1 MDGFDTILFEKRE
14 RIAWLTLNRPRV
26 LNALN
31 LRMRDELWT
40 AMQAVRDDPTIEA
53 LIIKGA
59 GERAFSSG
67 ADITEFGTSPSYIE
81 ARRARRERDLWQLM
95 LDIDKPL
102 VAAIHGYALGA
113 GCEMSMCCDI
123 RIAAEDAR
131 FGLPEVSLGYIPSA
145 GGTQLLPRTI
155 PFGVAMDL
163 VLSGREIDAAEA
175 LRLGLVN
182 RVVPR
187 ARLYE
192 EAEQWALRLLARPR
206 LALAYAKEALTR
218 GLEMPLAEGLALE
231 RRLATLLLA
240 SEGATAGLRRYRQK
254 RPTGFL
260 E

>member
-1 MDGFDTILFEKRE
+1 MDGFETIRYEKGE
-14 RIAWLTLNRPRV
+14 RIAWLTLDRPQV

-31 LRMRDELWT
+31 LQMRDEMWT
-40 AMQAVRDDPTIEA
+40 AMQAVRDDPTVEA

-59 GERAFSSG
+59 GDRAFSSG
-67 ADITEFGTSPSYIE
+67 ADISEFGTSPSYIE

-102 VAAIHGYALGA
+102 IAAIHGYALGA

-123 RIAAEDAR
+123 RIASEDAR
-131 FGLPEVSLGYIPSA
+131 FGLPEVGLGYIPSA
-145 GGTQLLPRTI
+145 GGTQLLPRTV
-155 PFGVAMDL
+155 PFGVAMDM

-187 ARLYE
+187 ERLYE
-192 EAEQWALRLLARPR
+192 EAEEWAQRLISRPA

-218 GLEMPLAEGLALE
+218 GIELPLAEGLALE
-231 RRLATLLLA
+231 QRLAALALA
-240 SEGATAGLRRYRQK
+240 SDEAAAGLRRYAERQA
-254 RPTGFL
+254 TGFQ